1 MYKQSDMDRLIAGT
15 NTQGKSTGDA
25 SLDGD
30 MPKLEILLEQVRLGK
45 IHVLCICE
53 TKLSNKHLEA
63 LTSLIKHNKLA
74 HRMTYTDHRSTRGV
88 LIVWNDVGFPFQ
100 VKRTWIDGEDK
111 RAVRIE

>member
-1 MYKQSDMDRLIAGT
+1 M
-15 NTQGKSTGDA
+15 QGKSTGDA
-25 SLDGD
+25 SLDCD

-63 LTSLIKHNKLA
+63 LASLIKHNKLA
-74 HRMTYTDHRSTRGV
+74 HRMTYTDHRSTRGL

-100 VKRTWIDGEDK
+100 GKRKMGIHGEDK
-111 RAVRIE
+111 RAVSIELQGGKRN